1 MRDAARAT
9 QKGHLGPPYEAA
21 VSLGWR
27 IHDRFG
33 MTKALAKKFPFPGPW
48 AMAWTDNVHFRP

>member
-1 MRDAARAT
+1 
-9 QKGHLGPPYEAA
+9 